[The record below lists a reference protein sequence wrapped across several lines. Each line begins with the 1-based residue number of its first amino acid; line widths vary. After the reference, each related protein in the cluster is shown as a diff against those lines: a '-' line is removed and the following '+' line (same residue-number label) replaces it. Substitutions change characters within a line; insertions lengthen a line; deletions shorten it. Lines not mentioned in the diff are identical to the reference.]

1 MLSAQGVG
9 DHVDLGVDVFQNGY
23 FVFTHGLVQGDFP
36 CHDATQRAS
45 YWKESIKKRY
55 IISIM

>member
-36 CHDATQRAS
+36 CHDATQRAP
-45 YWKESIKKRY
+45 YWKESI
-55 IISIM
+55 